1 MEWLR
6 VDFVF
11 IWEGLMEENGVISLN
26 WLGRCFTGT
35 GIPAFT
41 REKSSQITQLLITLN
56 WRSHEFCH
64 SSWWNRCLFHY
75 KFRLSGRQR
84 RSSGILE
91 VASHSLPETGG
102 HRYQCL
108 FDSGVAEQERTSVQC
123 RWTRDDWPEND
134 LRSRAFGRT
143 IASQII

>member
-56 WRSHEFCH
+56 
-64 SSWWNRCLFHY
+64 
-75 KFRLSGRQR
+75 
-84 RSSGILE
+84 
-91 VASHSLPETGG
+91 
-102 HRYQCL
+102 
-108 FDSGVAEQERTSVQC
+108 
-123 RWTRDDWPEND
+123 
-134 LRSRAFGRT
+134 
-143 IASQII
+143 